1 VAQSLFSP
9 NWYRVA
15 GLKPR
20 LRAHARIHRHQYRG
34 ATWYVLQDRS
44 SERYH
49 RFSPSAHAILGLFD
63 GERTVE
69 EVWTAALAQHGDA
82 AITQDEMIA
91 LLGQL
96 HAADVLVC
104 DVTPDTDELF
114 RRRERGEQAARRR
127 WLTSLFAWQVPLLDP
142 ERFLERTRR
151 LGTALFRPAGLVAW
165 FAIVALAAVLG
176 ASHWR
181 DLSANVLDRALLPG
195 NLFLLWL
202 MFPVVKALHE
212 LGHAYAVKRFG
223 GEVHEMG
230 VMVMVFTPV
239 PYIDASSA
247 SGFPDKWQR
256 ILVGAAGM
264 MVELLVASVALFV
277 WLAAEPGVVR
287 ALAFNVILVA
297 GVSTL
302 LFNANP
308 LMRFDGYYILMDVL
322 EIPNLR
328 ARATQHFRYLGERW
342 LCGRRDAEPP
352 HATPGEKRWFIAYGL
367 VASVYRVAVVAG
379 ILVFLG
385 EIDLLLGL
393 VFATATALAWIVVPA
408 FKGLRHLLA
417 SPRVRPVRGRAVA
430 ATLGTAAAALALLF
444 ALPLPFRST
453 AEGVVWVSE
462 EGLVRAGTDCFIEK
476 LVASPGAR
484 VERGEPLLACR
495 DPDLETEVQVL
506 QARVAELDARHREA
520 FATET
525 AKAQIIDEERQYAAS
540 QLARTQERL
549 GELTLRA
556 QRSGRL
562 AIARPEDL
570 PGRFLA
576 KGEIVAHV
584 VGDGETMVRAV
595 VAQRDIDLVRNLAR
609 GVQVRLAQD
618 IAEPRAAKVRRVV
631 PSAVTELPTAALG
644 TQGGGRAAV
653 EPNDENGVKSLEKL
667 FLVDVDLADPMQV
680 ALIGGR
686 AHVRFDLGW
695 EPVGFQ
701 WTRRLRQLFLARLN
715 V

>member
-1 VAQSLFSP
+1 VTQSLFSA

-20 LRAHARIHRHQYRG
+20 LRAHARIHRHRYRG
-34 ATWYVLQDRS
+34 STWYVLQDRS

-49 RFSPSAHAILGLFD
+49 RFSPSAHAILGHFD

-69 EVWTAALAQHGDA
+69 EIWNAALALHGDA

-104 DVTPDTDELF
+104 DVTPDTEELF

-127 WLTSLFAWQVPLLDP
+127 WLTNLFAWQVPLLDP
-142 ERFLERTRR
+142 ERFLQRTQRI
-151 LGTALFRPAGLVAW
+151 GTALFAPSGLVVWVAV
-165 FAIVALAAVLG
+165 VALAGVLG

-181 DLSANVLDRALLPG
+181 DLSANVVDRALLPG
-195 NLFLLWL
+195 NLFVLWL
-202 MFPVVKALHE
+202 MFPVIKALHE

-230 VMVMVFTPV
+230 VMVMVLTPV
-239 PYIDASSA
+239 PYVDASSA
-247 SGFPDKWQR
+247 GAFASKWQR

-264 MVELLVASVALFV
+264 MVELALASWALFI

-308 LMRFDGYYILMDVL
+308 LMRFDGYYVLMDLL

-328 ARATQHFRYLGERW
+328 ARATQHYRYLAERW
-342 LCGRRDAEPP
+342 LCGRGDAQPP
-352 HATPGEKRWFIAYGL
+352 HATPGERRWFVAYGL
-367 VASVYRVAVVAG
+367 GASAYRVGVVAG
-379 ILVFLG
+379 ILLFLG

-408 FKGLRHLLA
+408 AKGLRHLLA
-417 SPRVRPVRGRAVA
+417 SPQVRPVRRRAFA
-430 ATLGTAAAALALLF
+430 ATLGTATAVLALVF

-453 AEGVVWVSE
+453 AEGVVWVPD
-462 EGLVRAGTDCFIEK
+462 EGLVRAGADCFVAK
-476 LVASPGAR
+476 LLAAPGAA
-484 VERGEPLLACR
+484 VARGEPLLACR
-495 DPDLETEVQVL
+495 DPDLETEVRVL
-506 QARVAELDARHREA
+506 EARVAELDARHREA
-520 FATET
+520 YATET
-525 AKAQIIDEERQYAAS
+525 VKAQIIDEERQYAAS
-540 QLARTQERL
+540 QLARTKERMA
-549 GELTLRA
+549 ELTLRA
-556 QRSGRL
+556 QRAGRL

-584 VGDGETMVRAV
+584 VGEGETMVRAV

-609 GVQVRLAQD
+609 GVEVRLAQNLP
-618 IAEPRAAKVRRVV
+618 ASREAKVRRVV

-644 TQGGGRAAV
+644 TQGGGRVPV
-653 EPNDENGVKSLEKL
+653 EPNDESGVQSLEKL
-667 FLVDVDLADPMQV
+667 FVVDVDLADPVQV

-686 AHVRFDLGW
+686 AFVRFDLGW
-695 EPVGFQ
+695 EPVGWQ
-701 WTRRLRQLFLARLN
+701 WTRRVRQLFLSRLN